1 LTARLFYSTIY
12 QSYANLRIG
21 LFFYFGGGEVLSDKC
36 CNKIFDVYNQLS
48 GAISRQIL
56 FYNVYGCY
64 TEKARTMQFYNFTR
78 FYRFTIISEKL
89 PKLVFYRNDG
99 NDHFKNVILHE
110 IKSIES
116 LLISEREVLRKSRNY
131 SEEIYEYCMLLNQSL
146 TKTRMLENNINKY
159 F

>member
-1 LTARLFYSTIY
+1 M
-12 QSYANLRIG
+12 
-21 LFFYFGGGEVLSDKC
+21 SDKHC
-36 CNKIFDVYNQLS
+36 KKIFDVYNQFS

-56 FYNVYGCY
+56 FYNVNGCY

-78 FYRFTIISEKL
+78 FYRFKTISEKL

-99 NDHFKNVILHE
+99 NDHFKIVILHE
-110 IKSIES
+110 VKSIES
-116 LLISEREVLRKSRNY
+116 LLIAEREELRNSRKF
-131 SEEIYEYCMLLNQSL
+131 SEDIYDYCMLLNYSL